1 MPDWSKSMVLDVSAK
16 VPEGATREQFP
27 TMLRRLLE
35 DRLKVAAHREV
46 KEVTLYVLTV
56 PKTGPKF
63 KESALSK
70 TAVPASPGAELDVN
84 GFPIVPDGRTS
95 MGGIF
100 NGVIRMTYRKETMA
114 DLTEALARM
123 LNSPVT
129 DATGLKGEYD
139 FKMFWSRRMESAASS
154 GDSAPTDTEAA
165 PTLIGAVESQLG
177 LKMVRKKG
185 PVEMLV
191 IDHVEKVPV
200 EN

>member
-1 MPDWSKSMVLDVSAK
+1 MV
-16 VPEGATREQFP
+16 T
-27 TMLRRLLE
+27 
-35 DRLKVAAHREV
+35 HREV
-46 KEVTLYVLTV
+46 KEVAFYELTV
-56 PKTGPKF
+56 PKNGPKF
-63 KESALSK
+63 KESSLTKA
-70 TAVPASPGAELDVN
+70 AIPASPDSELDAD

-139 FKMFWSRRMESAASS
+139 FRLFWSRRMES
-154 GDSAPTDTEAA
+154 GGGGAPTSAAAVDGAGETA

-177 LKMVRKKG
+177 LKLVRKKG

-191 IDHVEKVPV
+191 IDHVEKVPT